1 MLRHVKIVAE
11 KKPNGEEHTEEEMTL
26 MAAQCLETGT
36 SPFMTA
42 MAQTA
47 LEDVLRKHEA
57 IVRIE
62 RNIEEVAA
70 LFNDLAILVTAQ
82 GEQLDR
88 IDDNVRPPRPPCRP
102 HRSFCASPAPECS
115 VAAARATSARAVRVA
130 DLGAAAARSA
140 RQVTRAYAATKK
152 GVVELQKAN
161 DNARK
166 NRKRMCCIWWCLVI
180 ALVAILFPMLAS
192 ALFGI

>member
-1 MLRHVKIVAE
+1 
-11 KKPNGEEHTEEEMTL
+11 
-26 MAAQCLETGT
+26 
-36 SPFMTA
+36 
-42 MAQTA
+42 
-47 LEDVLRKHEA
+47 
-57 IVRIE
+57 
-62 RNIEEVAA
+62 
-70 LFNDLAILVTAQ
+70 
-82 GEQLDR
+82 
-88 IDDNVRPPRPPCRP
+88 
-102 HRSFCASPAPECS
+102 
-115 VAAARATSARAVRVA
+115 VRVA